1 MMIPEEEYIT
11 ITPKFSYDIKNMN
24 TAITEINNY
33 VYHRLLS
40 IYNHHNQ
47 ELSLMLSGGVDS
59 IHTLAIAA
67 YHNIPITA
75 YTYHYHNSQTSLKE
89 VKNASKITDH
99 FNINHKIITINDD
112 NVDINS
118 IMEKLNSSEPWDILA
133 GLLLS
138 VIQQEVNKNNPG
150 SPIVS
155 AAGADVLFQGGKKF
169 TPGLT
174 IQQSLQEW
182 EKQVSNDII
191 KTFIYQRFIP
201 DFYHRV
207 LQDNNNHY
215 KVWQTKKAV
224 ELASNIHPYLIK
236 GKDFK
241 QDKKILKDA
250 CRALNVPDE
259 CLMVVKDPMQHS
271 SGSFELL
278 TNLARKQLKDKYGS
292 NTYSDPLQEDLSILI
307 ARYYLQSLKY
317 QS

>member
-11 ITPKFSYDIKNMN
+11 ITPKFSYDIKNIN
-24 TAITEINNY
+24 TAITEINDY

-40 IYNHHNQ
+40 IYNYHNQ

-59 IHTLAIAA
+59 IHTLSVAN
-67 YHNIPITA
+67 YYNIPVTA
-75 YTYHYHNSQTSLKE
+75 YTYHYHNSHTSLKE
-89 VKNASKITDH
+89 VENASKITDH
-99 FNINHKIITINDD
+99 FNINHKVITISDN
-112 NVDINS
+112 NVDIKS
-118 IMEKLNSSEPWDILA
+118 IVEKLNSSEPWDILA

-182 EKQVSNDII
+182 EKQVSDDII
-191 KTFIYQRFIP
+191 KTFTYQRFIP
-201 DFYHRV
+201 DFYHRI

-215 KVWQTKKAV
+215 KIWQTKKAV
-224 ELASNIHPYLIK
+224 ELTSSIYPYLIK

-250 CRALNVPDE
+250 CKILNVPDE

-278 TNLARKQLKDKYGS
+278 TNLARKQLKDKYGE
-292 NTYSDPLQEDLSILI
+292 NTYSNPLQEDLSVLI
-307 ARYYLQSLKY
+307 ARYYLQSLKIIR
-317 QS
+317 

>member
-11 ITPKFSYDIKNMN
+11 ILPKFSYDIKNIN

-47 ELSLMLSGGVDS
+47 ELSLMLSGGLDS
-59 IHTLAIAA
+59 IHTLAVAA
-67 YHNIPITA
+67 YHNIPVTA
-75 YTYHYHNSQTSLKE
+75 YTYHYHNSHTSLKE
-89 VKNASKITDH
+89 VENASKITDH
-99 FNINHKIITINDD
+99 FNINHKIITISDD
-112 NVDINS
+112 NVDVNS
-118 IMEKLNSSEPWDILA
+118 IVEKLNSNEPWDILA

-138 VIQQEVNKNNPG
+138 VIQKEVNKNNPG

-155 AAGADVLFQGGKKF
+155 AAGADVLFQGGKNFIPK
-169 TPGLT
+169 LT

-191 KTFIYQRFIP
+191 KTFTYQRFIP
-201 DFYHRV
+201 DFYYRI
-207 LQDNNNHY
+207 LQDDNKHY
-215 KVWQTKKAV
+215 KIWQTKKAV
-224 ELASNIHPYLIK
+224 ELTSNIHPTLIR
-236 GKDFK
+236 GKDFN

-250 CRALNVPDE
+250 CKALNVPDDF
-259 CLMVVKDPMQHS
+259 LMIVKDPMQHS

-278 TNLARKQLKDKYGS
+278 TNLARKQLKDKYGN

-307 ARYYLQSLKY
+307 ARYYLQSLKNN
-317 QS
+317 